1 MAYVPGFQHDI
12 FISYAHGDNRQW
24 VERFLDRLKSEI
36 KPRLGIEP
44 VTWVDDEK
52 LRRDR
57 DFQREIPDSVEHS
70 AVFLLLPSPTYIR
83 SRYCVEEECAAFR
96 RTLEARRQ
104 RFQTKEFANSLFA
117 LCCPIL
123 AVENNEH
130 RELFPGA
137 TDIPFCDGK
146 ETFRVGGRRFEESL
160 SRLVGELVELLCK
173 MRHHATPVFLYPPAA
188 DGELAEAYNALAN
201 ELAPEGYR
209 ILPERKTNVESQLR
223 EAAISVFLL
232 GERYD
237 ETARALIEVAS
248 LLGKRWVVWR
258 APEAR
263 QSADLKQRAF
273 CKQVEQDDSPQKVF
287 LNETINP
294 IKLKEEVFA
303 LLRPNGRA
311 KPSSGKPNV
320 FLIYNLKDA
329 TEQDNAGAILLNYYK
344 EFEFATPEDPSQRT
358 ARLRDSDGVLLI
370 WGNADEDWWRGEF
383 QAVVQTAR
391 AKSRGLCLFD
401 PQSGKTEIVQLL
413 RERLTDF
420 SIAEEFGKF
429 DPARL
434 EGFFDPIRQRWQEAR
449 V

>member
-1 MAYVPGFQHDI
+1 MAYVPGFQQDI

-24 VERFLDRLKSEI
+24 VERFLDRLKNEI

-44 VTWVDDEK
+44 VIWVDDDK

-57 DFQREIPDSVEHS
+57 DFRLEIPDSVESS

-96 RTLEARRQ
+96 RTLEKRRAR
-104 RFQTKEFANSLFA
+104 FNTKEFANSLFA

-137 TDIPFCDGK
+137 TDIAFCDEK
-146 ETFRVGGRRFEESL
+146 DTFKAGSKKFEESL
-160 SRLVGELVELLCK
+160 SLLVGEAVELLRK

-188 DGELAEAYNALAN
+188 DGELGEAYNALAN
-201 ELAPEGYR
+201 ELGAEGYR
-209 ILPERKTNVESQLR
+209 ILPERKTNIESQLR
-223 EAAISVFLL
+223 EAAVSVFLL
-232 GERYD
+232 GEHYD
-237 ETARALIEVAS
+237 ETARTLIQVAS
-248 LLGKRWVVWR
+248 LQQKRWVVWR

-263 QSADLKQRAF
+263 QSTDLKQRAF
-273 CKQVEQDDSPQKVF
+273 CKEVEQNDSAQKIF
-287 LNETINP
+287 LNETIRP
-294 IKLKEEVFA
+294 CKLKEEVFA
-303 LLRPNGRA
+303 LLRPNPRT
-311 KPSSGKPNV
+311 KPQDKPNV
-320 FLIYNLKDA
+320 FLIFNLKDA
-329 TEQDNAGAILLNYYK
+329 VEQDNAGAILLHYDK
-344 EFEFATPEDPSQRT
+344 EFHFATPEDPSQRT

-370 WGNADEDWWRGEF
+370 WGNADSEWCLDEF

-401 PQSGKTEIVQLL
+401 PQSGKTEIIQEL
-413 RERLTDF
+413 RASLTDF
-420 SIAEEFGKF
+420 NIAEEFGRF

-434 EGFFDPIRQRWQEAR
+434 EGFFDPIRQRWQATPQ
-449 V
+449 